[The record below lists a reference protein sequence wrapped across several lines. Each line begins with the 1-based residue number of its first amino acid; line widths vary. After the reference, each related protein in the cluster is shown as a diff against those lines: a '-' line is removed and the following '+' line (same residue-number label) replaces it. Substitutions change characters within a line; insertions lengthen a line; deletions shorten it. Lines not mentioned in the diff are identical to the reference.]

1 MTSGRTASL
10 PAPRR
15 PQVPLEERIIFS
27 GNLFQYQEDNKK
39 WRNRFSLVPHNYGL
53 VLYENKVV
61 RRPPGPPGRPS
72 ASSTSPQPPTLRP
85 LMLHAPRLLNV
96 RPHMSTLSQ
105 PPRPSRCHQMQSQTS
120 ASFPSPFP
128 ACLKLGA
135 PSLSGISP
143 IQAPGSLGVPFHS
156 ASPPRSSPSLA
167 PAHPHG
173 PPSLS
178 TSRALLPHQPP
189 SCLGLPQS
197 QQTGHSP
204 ASEHSWV
211 LVLSFFLPDAS
222 ARNSLPEAGKL
233 GDDCPFLK
241 NLFILVALGLC
252 CCVWAFLVVA
262 SGACSLAVVHGLLV
276 TVVSL
281 VAEHGL

>member
-1 MTSGRTASL
+1 MRSGRTASL

-15 PQVPLEERIIFS
+15 PQVPLEERSIFS

-61 RRPPGPPGRPS
+61 RCPPGLPGLAQRFFHIPAAPYS
-72 ASSTSPQPPTLRP
+72 A
-85 LMLHAPRLLNV
+85 LMLHAPRLLNT
-96 RPHMSTLSQ
+96 RPHTSTLSQ
-105 PPRPSRCHQMQSQTS
+105 PPHASRCHQMQSRTS

-143 IQAPGSLGVPFHS
+143 IQAPSSLGVPFHS

-173 PPSLS
+173 PPNHS

-189 SCLGLPQS
+189 SCLGLPQP

-222 ARNSLPEAGKL
+222 ARSSLPEAGKL
-233 GDDCPFLK
+233 GDDCPF
-241 NLFILVALGLC
+241 F
-252 CCVWAFLVVA
+252 
-262 SGACSLAVVHGLLV
+262 
-276 TVVSL
+276 
-281 VAEHGL
+281 

>member
-1 MTSGRTASL
+1 MEEPLQPRAAQLRAGALREQSGEA
-10 PAPRR
+10 
-15 PQVPLEERIIFS
+15 
-27 GNLFQYQEDNKK
+27 
-39 WRNRFSLVPHNYGL
+39 
-53 VLYENKVV
+53 
-61 RRPPGPPGRPS
+61 PPGPAQRFFHIPAAPYSATVNAARPP
-72 ASSTSPQPPTLRP
+72 TPERETPYVHPQPAT
-85 LMLHAPRLLNV
+85 APV
-96 RPHMSTLSQ
+96 SLS
-105 PPRPSRCHQMQSQTS
+105 PDAKPNLSI
-120 ASFPSPFP
+120 FPSPFP

-135 PSLSGISP
+135 PSLSSISP

-233 GDDCPFLK
+233 GDDCPFFK
-241 NLFILVALGLC
+241 NLFMLVALGLC

-262 SGACSLAVVHGLLV
+262 SGACSLAVVRGLLV
-276 TVVSL
+276 TAVSL